1 MVYKMLEQYDE
12 AEANYKRAMELEP
25 DNEDYYFSLSEMF
38 AENNKPEKAIEVLEE
53 GLIEN
58 PDSAI
63 LHMFLAMRYVDIGDY
78 RQAELFL
85 EKAERLE
92 PGGPMGQLMRQVI
105 D

>member
-1 MVYKMLEQYDE
+1 MFS
-12 AEANYKRAMELEP
+12 AN
-25 DNEDYYFSLSEMF
+25 NE
-38 AENNKPEKAIEVLEE
+38 PEKAIEVLEE

-58 PDSAI
+58 PDSAS
-63 LHMFLAMRYVDIGDY
+63 LHMFLAMRYVDTGDY

-105 D
+105 DMVKLEQAQGTSRSIPKLSRSEKKKRVR